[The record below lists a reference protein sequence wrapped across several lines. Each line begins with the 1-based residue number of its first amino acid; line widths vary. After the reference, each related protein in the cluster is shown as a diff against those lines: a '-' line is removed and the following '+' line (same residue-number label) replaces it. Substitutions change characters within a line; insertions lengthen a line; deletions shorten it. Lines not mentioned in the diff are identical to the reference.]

1 MEVATLTDE
10 REYEELRIEML
21 NLKRAFL
28 NDIPASDMK
37 TLTTTFILN
46 VKQIHD
52 KYLTFLQNYLIN
64 ESEFSDFLNNVKNVM
79 NL

>member
-1 MEVATLTDE
+1 MEVVTLTDE

-64 ESEFSDFLNNVKNVM
+64 ESEFSDFLNNVKNII
-79 NL
+79 L